1 MTHGTPISDEPAER
15 RTKFLLP
22 ALVLATTTAAI
33 AGSLG
38 APLVPEVA
46 ATEGVSITDAQ
57 WTLTASLLAGAIA
70 MPILGR
76 LGNHRYR
83 RSVLIGAVVAA
94 AVGTLIAALP
104 LGFAGILVGRAL
116 QGISLGATP
125 VAIALARNV
134 LPAAKQA
141 SALSLL
147 GVSAVAGAGLGYPLA
162 AFFATVWGLPA
173 AYWFGFVA
181 SLVTLAAVLV
191 TVPGARDA
199 EPEPRVDWRG
209 AVVLSI
215 GSTALLLTV
224 TQGRQWGWLSPLF
237 LATAAVAV
245 VALAGWGWRSL
256 RIPNPLVDLRLA
268 VRPGVLAPNLI
279 ALLAGI
285 GVYMLISLGV
295 VIVQAPVA
303 NGGFAQTPFIAGLLM
318 VPYSLASF
326 LGSRVN
332 LLLVRRLP
340 HELLLPIGCGFY
352 TIALVLVGLAHTELW
367 TLLLAMLLAGLGS
380 GSTFAA
386 MPGLVFRH
394 AAALESGSA
403 MSTNQLLRSF
413 GFASGSAATAA
424 ILGLFIAA
432 GDVHPDPVAFAVT
445 AFASA
450 GLLAVGLVVSL
461 VLGLR
466 EVRAGRAT
474 AGDEGPEDPTALEI

>member
-1 MTHGTPISDEPAER
+1 MSARDR
-15 RTKFLLP
+15 FLLP
-22 ALVLATTTAAI
+22 SLVLATTTTAI
-33 AGSLG
+33 SGSLG

-46 ATEGVSITDAQ
+46 LTEGVSITDAQ
-57 WTLTASLLAGAIA
+57 WTLTAALLAGAIA
-70 MPILGR
+70 VPILGR

-83 RSVLIGAVVAA
+83 RPVLIGAIAA
-94 AVGTLIAALP
+94 AAIGTLIAALP
-104 LGFAGILVGRAL
+104 LGFTGIVVGRVL

-147 GVSAVAGAGLGYPLA
+147 SVSVVVGAGLGYPLA
-162 AFFATVWGLPA
+162 AFFATIWGLPA
-173 AYWFGFVA
+173 AYWFGFVV
-181 SLVTLAAVLV
+181 SILTLVAVLL
-191 TVPGARDA
+191 TVPGAADA
-199 EPEPRVDWRG
+199 GPEPRVDWPG

-215 GSTALLLTV
+215 GSSALLLAV
-224 TQGRQWGWLSPLF
+224 TQGEQWG
-237 LATAAVAV
+237 LAALGVLAVAV
-245 VALAGWGWRSL
+245 VALVVWGRRSL

-285 GVYMLISLGV
+285 GVYMLMSLAV

-318 VPYSLASF
+318 VPYSIASF
-326 LGSRVN
+326 SGSRIN
-332 LLLVRRLP
+332 LLLVRRVP

-352 TIALVLVGLAHTELW
+352 AAALVLAALAHTELW
-367 TLLLAMLLAGLGS
+367 TLVIAMALAGLGS

-394 AAALESGSA
+394 AAPLESGSA

-424 ILGLFIAA
+424 ILGLFIAS
-432 GDVHPDPVAFAVT
+432 GEVHPDPAGFTVT
-445 AFASA
+445 AFAA
-450 GLLAVGLVVSL
+450 AALLLVGLVVSL

-466 EVRAGRAT
+466 EVRAGKGSD
-474 AGDEGPEDPTALEI
+474 GDEGPEDPTALEI

>member
-1 MTHGTPISDEPAER
+1 MSGLRER
-15 RTKFLLP
+15 FLLP
-22 ALVLATTTAAI
+22 ALVLATTTTAI
-33 AGSLG
+33 SGSLG

-70 MPILGR
+70 VPILGR

-83 RSVLIGAVVAA
+83 RPVLIAAITAA

-104 LGFAGILVGRAL
+104 LGFTGIIVGRVL
-116 QGISLGATP
+116 QGVSLGATP
-125 VAIALARNV
+125 VAIGLARNV

-147 GVSAVAGAGLGYPLA
+147 SVSVVVGAGLGYPLA
-162 AFFATVWGLPA
+162 AFFATIWGLPA
-173 AYWFGFVA
+173 AYWFGFVV
-181 SLVTLAAVLV
+181 SILTLVAVLL

-199 EPEPRVDWRG
+199 GPEPRVDWAG

-215 GSTALLLTV
+215 GSAALLLAV
-224 TQGRQWGWLSPLF
+224 TQGEQWGWAALPVL
-237 LATAAVAV
+237 AVAV
-245 VALAGWGWRSL
+245 VALGLWGRRSL

-285 GVYMLISLGV
+285 GVYMLLSLV
-295 VIVQAPVA
+295 VIVVQAPGA
-303 NGGFAQTPFIAGLLM
+303 NGGLAQTPFVAGLLM
-318 VPYSLASF
+318 VPYSLAAF
-326 LGSRVN
+326 FGSRVN
-332 LLLVRRLP
+332 LLLVRRVP

-352 TIALVLVGLAHTELW
+352 AAALVLVAVAHTELW
-367 TLLLAMLLAGLGS
+367 TLVIAMLLAGLGS

-394 AAALESGSA
+394 AAPLESGSA

-413 GFASGSAATAA
+413 GSASGSAATAA
-424 ILGLFIAA
+424 VLGLFIAA
-432 GDVHPDPVAFAVT
+432 GEVHPDPAGFTVT
-445 AFASA
+445 AFVAA
-450 GLLAVGLVVSL
+450 GLLVVGLVVSL
-461 VLGLR
+461 LLGLR
-466 EVRAGRAT
+466 EVRAGRST
-474 AGDEGPEDPTALEI
+474 DGDEGPEDPTALEI

>member
-1 MTHGTPISDEPAER
+1 VSRRER
-15 RTKFLLP
+15 FLLP
-22 ALVLATTTAAI
+22 SLVLATTTTAI
-33 AGSLG
+33 SGSLG

-46 ATEGVSITDAQ
+46 LTEGVSLTDAQ
-57 WTLTASLLAGAIA
+57 WTLTAALLAGAIA
-70 MPILGR
+70 VPILGR

-83 RSVLIGAVVAA
+83 RPVLIGAIAA
-94 AVGTLIAALP
+94 AASGTLIAALP
-104 LGFAGILVGRAL
+104 LGFTGIIVGRVL

-147 GVSAVAGAGLGYPLA
+147 SVSVVVGAGLGYPIA

-173 AYWFGFVA
+173 AYWFGFVV
-181 SLVTLAAVLV
+181 SILTLVAVLL
-191 TVPGARDA
+191 TVPGAADA
-199 EPEPRVDWRG
+199 GPEPRVDWPG

-215 GSTALLLTV
+215 GSSALLLAV
-224 TQGRQWGWLSPLF
+224 TQGEQWGIAALGVL
-237 LATAAVAV
+237 AVAV
-245 VALAGWGWRSL
+245 VALGVWGARSL

-285 GVYMLISLGV
+285 GVYMLMSLAV

-318 VPYSLASF
+318 VPYSIASF
-326 LGSRVN
+326 SGSRVN
-332 LLLVRRLP
+332 LLLVRRVP

-352 TIALVLVGLAHTELW
+352 TVALVLVAVAHTELW
-367 TLLLAMLLAGLGS
+367 TLVIAMALAGLGS

-394 AAALESGSA
+394 AAPLESSGA

-432 GDVHPDPVAFAVT
+432 GETHPDPAGFTVT
-445 AFASA
+445 AFAAA
-450 GLLAVGLVVSL
+450 GLLLVGLIVSL

-466 EVRAGRAT
+466 EVRVGRSSD
-474 AGDEGPEDPTALEI
+474 GDEGPEDPTALEI